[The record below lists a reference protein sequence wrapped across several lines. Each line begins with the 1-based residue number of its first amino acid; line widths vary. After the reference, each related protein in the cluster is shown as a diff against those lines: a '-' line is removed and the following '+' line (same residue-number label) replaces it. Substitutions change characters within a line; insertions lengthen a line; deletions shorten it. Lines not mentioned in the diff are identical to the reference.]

1 MAKKKPGIYDK
12 VLPGLPIAP
21 PQDIKY
27 QEKVDKV
34 KRELHGSATELVAR
48 YIDARE
54 RDADIKKLEYENN
67 IRLEALTQ
75 LLAESEDRGDAG
87 WGDYG
92 ANDNALRML
101 DGSQVRV
108 QPEPYMQVKNKE
120 DFRLWCI
127 ANGYEKQLQLWP
139 STANAV
145 GKERLVA
152 GQDIPDGCEMFR
164 RNKIV
169 YTPAGVHEVK

>member
-1 MAKKKPGIYDK
+1 MAKRKPGIYDK
-12 VLPGLPIAP
+12 VLPGLPVAP

-34 KRELHGSATELVAR
+34 KQELRGSAQELVAS

-54 RDADIKKLEYENN
+54 RDLDIKKMEYENN

-75 LLAESEDRGDAG
+75 LLAESENRGDAG

-92 ANDNALRML
+92 AQDNALRTL
-101 DGSQVRV
+101 NGDQIRV

-145 GKERLVA
+145 GKELLVA
-152 GQDIPDGCEMFR
+152 GMEPPDGCEMFK

-169 YTPAGVHEVK
+169 FTPAEKK